1 MRRFALALAVLA
13 AGCNDDPADP
23 PNPSTDAD
31 ASVDGDASIDG
42 AFDSAPDVPA
52 VVPVRGC
59 KTTLA
64 FSLGGV
70 GADVQVAGEWDGFV
84 AKTKLLDP
92 ALTGNYRVSLDL
104 PAGDYGYK
112 LIVDGVWQLDPT
124 QGKTKWVGGVEN
136 SRLLVDDCKR
146 PHASVVRA
154 DAAATGLVQVEIQME
169 DGAEAKGLDPA
180 SLAATLDRAPTTA
193 KLDASSGRVLL
204 DASALTKGKHTFTFS
219 MKDKAGRA
227 SNRLIVPMWVEDE
240 RFAWTDGPLYFVFT
254 DRFRNGDPKNDK
266 KVPGVDDRANYQGGD
281 FAGVTQAIEEGY
293 FDKLG
298 VRSLWLSPVSANTD
312 KPGKGGDGRDYSGYH
327 GYWVSDPKN
336 PEERFGTMDELRAL
350 TKAAHARGIRVIFD
364 LVQNQL
370 HQDHPYVAAHS
381 KDGWFNGDG
390 SCVCG
395 GPSCSWDE
403 HPVDC
408 WFTNYLPDVN
418 WTNQAMA
425 DQMVADAMT
434 LLEEADGDGF
444 RVDAVKHMNDNAST
458 SLRAVMTETFETG
471 NAKYYTVGETFTG
484 GDDGGRALIKRYVGP
499 QRLHGQF
506 DFPLFWSIDSA
517 FAQLGGTMGD
527 LEAATAKSDTSYGPG
542 ALMSPFLGNHDVTR
556 FLSRAAGQIGSNPQE
571 QAWTGPP
578 AAPTTDE
585 PYDRAFLAFTFLLAQ
600 PGLPLVYYGDEVG
613 TPGTADPDNR
623 RFLKA
628 EKDLSAREK
637 KLLDRIRIVAKARG
651 TYLGLRRGARRSIFT
666 DGDGYVFVRGTGKDA
681 VIVAMN
687 RGTTTRTV
695 KVSVPAELGLTDG
708 QSWKDLLGGLPVKV
722 NAGQIEVVF
731 GPKSAAL
738 LVP

>member
-1 MRRFALALAVLA
+1 MRRLALALAVLA
-13 AGCNDDPADP
+13 TGCHEDPSEAPADAGGDTTTGDVAP
-23 PNPSTDAD
+23 
-31 ASVDGDASIDG
+31 DGDAATDAID
-42 AFDSAPDVPA
+42 DVPT

-59 KTTLA
+59 KTTLS
-64 FSLGGV
+64 FSAGAV

-84 AKTKLLDP
+84 GRTKLVDA
-92 ALTGNYRVSLDL
+92 ALTGSYAASLDL
-104 PAGDYGYK
+104 AAGDYGYK

-136 SRLLVDDCKR
+136 SRLVVDDCKR
-146 PHASVVRA
+146 PRASVVRA
-154 DAAATGLVQVEIQME
+154 EADPKGLVSVTVQME

-180 SLAATLDRAPTTA
+180 SLAVTLDRAG
-193 KLDASSGRVLL
+193 ASGAFDPASGRVRLEGKGL
-204 DASALTKGKHTFTFS
+204 PKGKHTFTLQ

-227 SNRLIVPMWVEDE
+227 SNRLVVPMWVEDE
-240 RFAWTDGPLYFVFT
+240 PFQWTDGTLYFVFT
-254 DRFRNGDPKNDK
+254 DRFRNGNPANDK

-281 FAGVTQAIEEGY
+281 FAGVTKALEEGY

-298 VRSLWLSPVSANTD
+298 VRALWLSPVNANTD

-327 GYWVSDPKN
+327 GYWVSHPTT

-350 TKAAHARGIRVIFD
+350 TKAAHDRGIRVIFD

-395 GPSCSWDE
+395 GPGCSWDD

-418 WTNQAMA
+418 WTKQAMA
-425 DQMVADAMT
+425 DQMIADAMT
-434 LLEEADGDGF
+434 LLEDADGDGF

-458 SLRAVMTETFETG
+458 SLRAAIAETFETG

-484 GDDGGRALIKRYVGP
+484 GDDGGRALIRRYVGP

-506 DFPLFWSIDSA
+506 DFPLFWSIDYA
-517 FAQLGGTMGD
+517 FAQQAGTMGD
-527 LEAATAKSDTSYGPG
+527 LEAATKKSDTTYGPG

-571 QAWTGPP
+571 QAWLAPP
-578 AAPTTDE
+578 AAPGADD
-585 PYDRAFLAFTFLLAQ
+585 PYERMFLAFAFLLTQ
-600 PGLPLVYYGDEVG
+600 PGLPLVYYGDEIG

-628 EKDLSAREK
+628 EKDLTPREQ
-637 KLLDRIRIVAKARG
+637 KLLERVRILGKARG
-651 TYLGLRRGARRSIFT
+651 TYVGLRRGARRAIHT

-681 VIVAMN
+681 VIVAEN

-695 KVSVPAELGLTDG
+695 KIPLPAELGLAEG
-708 QSWKDLLGGLPVKV
+708 QAFKDLFGGLPVKV
-722 NAGQIEVVF
+722 NAGALEIVF
-731 GPKSAAL
+731 GPRSVAL